1 MNGAMFEEASRIAK
15 RNHNLAYSDPSLE
28 YIINLA
34 GEEVVSFYL
43 RLSSI
48 DTSRKQKY
56 LDSEEVQDTLRAFHL
71 DAEKFWYLC
80 LFIKDVVEGYADGID
95 AVSPREE
102 ISQLVAL
109 LNKVKSD
116 FKRDGTYS
124 LKSNAML
131 SLKVDKETVKI
142 ENPLTLGI
150 IKATLYKFLQ
160 TDNKLLD
167 DSSFNMTKI
176 HKAPIYKIALFNRF
190 LSGFLKDKVAD
201 KAIYASNGNKISKDK
216 SLLISRM
223 IFILGIS
230 DDESFFDEYKED
242 GSKKD
247 YLKNYIKKY
256 KNIEVP
262 TYNSRYLLK
271 GLFK

>member
-1 MNGAMFEEASRIAK
+1 M
-15 RNHNLAYSDPSLE
+15 
-28 YIINLA
+28 
-34 GEEVVSFYL
+34 
-43 RLSSI
+43 
-48 DTSRKQKY
+48 
-56 LDSEEVQDTLRAFHL
+56 DS
-71 DAEKFWYLC
+71 EKFWYLC

-109 LNKVKSD
+109 LNKVESD

-131 SLKVDKETVKI
+131 SLKVDKKTVKI
-142 ENPLTLGI
+142 ENPLTLGF
-150 IKATLYKFLQ
+150 IKAILYKFLQ

-176 HKAPIYKIALFNRF
+176 HKAPIYKIALFNM
-190 LSGFLKDKVAD
+190 LLKWFLKDKVAD
-201 KAIYASNGNKISKDK
+201 KAIYASKDK

-230 DDESFFDEYKED
+230 DDESFFEEYKED
-242 GSKKD
+242 GSKLD

-256 KNIEVP
+256 KTIEVP